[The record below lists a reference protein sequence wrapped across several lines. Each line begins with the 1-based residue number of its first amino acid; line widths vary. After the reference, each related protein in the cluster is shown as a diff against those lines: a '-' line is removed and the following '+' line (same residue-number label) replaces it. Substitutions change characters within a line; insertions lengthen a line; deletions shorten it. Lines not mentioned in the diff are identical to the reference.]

1 MQAGDAAGRQTRSF
15 GMDITIRQTAGVV
28 TLVNVF
34 TVEPENQERLV
45 QLLVEGT
52 EAVFSKL
59 PGYISASFH
68 KSKDGRRVVNYGQW
82 RSPED
87 IAAFRSDPA
96 IAAYFGKV
104 KALATFDAIVCEPT
118 YVHHA

>member
-1 MQAGDAAGRQTRSF
+1 
-15 GMDITIRQTAGVV
+15 MDTTNRQTAGVV

-45 QLLVEGT
+45 QLLIEGT
-52 EAVFSKL
+52 ETTFSKL

-87 IAAFRSDPA
+87 IAAFRNDPA
-96 IAAYFGKV
+96 IGAYFGKV
-104 KALATFDAIVCEPT
+104 KALATFESIVCEPT
-118 YVHHA
+118 YAHHA

>member
-1 MQAGDAAGRQTRSF
+1 MPPADRQTRSF
-15 GMDITIRQTAGVV
+15 GMDITIRETAGVV
-28 TLVNVF
+28 TLVNIF

-45 QLLVEGT
+45 QLLIEGT
-52 EAVFSKL
+52 ETTFSKL

-87 IAAFRSDPA
+87 IAAFRNDPA
-96 IAAYFGKV
+96 IGAYFGKV
-104 KALATFDAIVCEPT
+104 KALATFEAIVCEPT